1 MTPVARAA
9 ERRRSP
15 RRRSANDT
23 SAVRFAGGR
32 TRGPD
37 AEGAP
42 RFLTGR
48 AHGDPFPLPLLGR
61 STPREV
67 LPLNLSSGVRR

>member
-15 RRRSANDT
+15 RRRSANAP
-23 SAVRFAGGR
+23 SAVRFSGGR
-32 TRGPD
+32 ARGPA

-48 AHGDPFPLPLLGR
+48 AHGDTFPCLLYT
-61 STPREV
+61 SDAADDTP
-67 LPLNLSSGVRR
+67 